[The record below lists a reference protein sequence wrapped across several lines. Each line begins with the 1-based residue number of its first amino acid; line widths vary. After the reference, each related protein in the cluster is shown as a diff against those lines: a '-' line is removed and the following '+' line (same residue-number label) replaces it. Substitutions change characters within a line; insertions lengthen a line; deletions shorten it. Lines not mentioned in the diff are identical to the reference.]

1 MLRLNDKEATSQA
14 SDLFKNLYLKEAVR
28 TLQNKLL
35 GVNSFFATKS
45 RKIANKN
52 APFDLKKKKKG
63 KTDRTHGLLRG
74 GGIVSQR
81 TKIPGFGSLNISL
94 RVRRL
99 LYVN

>member
-1 MLRLNDKEATSQA
+1 M
-14 SDLFKNLYLKEAVR
+14 AVR
-28 TLQNKLL
+28 TLQNKRL
-35 GVNSFFATKS
+35 GVNSFFATKG

-52 APFDLKKKKKG
+52 APFHLKKKEG
-63 KTDRTHGLLRG
+63 KTNRTHGLLRG

>member
-1 MLRLNDKEATSQA
+1 MIKRLH
-14 SDLFKNLYLKEAVR
+14 LKQVTCSKIYISNIINTEAVR

-52 APFDLKKKKKG
+52 APFDLKKKEG
-63 KTDRTHGLLRG
+63 KTNRTHGLLRG
-74 GGIVSQR
+74 GMIVSQR
-81 TKIPGFGSLNISL
+81 TKIPGFGSLNMSL